1 MNANVNLMSVAPQGV
16 STSNASS
23 AKSAVNAV
31 QSTTKNQESNGQEA
45 QNSPF
50 DKTLRSLQQDDQ
62 GKQPQS
68 SKATTVQK
76 TDAKANDVADDA
88 DEATTSDD
96 VTAVKVALT
105 LAMNATQI
113 PVLNQ
118 EMPAQVVQISNSPV
132 GSAVAQGNAL
142 QIPATM
148 ATATA
153 NVSAPLDTLLLTKT
167 LPQNASQAL
176 PTDLAK
182 ANASQQVILS
192 NSINTDASLQGLSL
206 TPASLEALL
215 ANKEAL
221 QNVNAQ
227 AQSTVNISPN
237 ALDSLLPSQNEPV
250 ILPLMQTASVL
261 LQGQSETTPTQGQ
274 PTTNV
279 TNATSDKPLA
289 SLLANFSLTGQ
300 DNAGTQNQSQGQN
313 ASFMSSNTANA
324 LITPVV
330 LPSHGSKTDAVP
342 NPFQAIMEHGSGR
355 QDVPAVPL
363 QHHVVSQVMN
373 PQSLLQP
380 LQGQVTE
387 TQDVP
392 RAQEDYGVPKQ
403 IVEQARLLR
412 LPGNTEMVIKLT
424 PEHLGELTLRVSVS
438 SAGAV
443 NASFHSDNAVV
454 RNIIETSMVQLKH
467 DLQAQGLKV
476 ENVGVYAGLSDG
488 MLPNGQQGDGSA
500 AYYGQGNHGQ
510 QTSSFSRNAQEGV
523 EALEDH
529 AAPEL
534 MPIANAPSSLS
545 ADGVDYRV

>member
-1 MNANVNLMSVAPQGV
+1 MNANVNVMSVAPQGA
-16 STSNASS
+16 SSSS
-23 AKSAVNAV
+23 AKSSVNPV
-31 QSTTKNQESNGQEA
+31 QSATKAQGSNSRGA

-50 DKTLRSLQQDDQ
+50 DNTLRSLQQDDADKQLQ
-62 GKQPQS
+62 GQ
-68 SKATTVQK
+68 KATTAQS
-76 TDAKANDVADDA
+76 AKADDVTDD
-88 DEATTSDD
+88 DDDATTSDD
-96 VTAVKVALT
+96 ASTTKAALALAVN
-105 LAMNATQI
+105 AMQI

-118 EMPAQVVQISNSPV
+118 ETPAQAGQMQSQSMD
-132 GSAVAQGNAL
+132 SAPTQGNGL
-142 QIPATM
+142 QIPAT
-148 ATATA
+148 TASA
-153 NVSAPLDTLLLTKT
+153 NASAPLEALLQTKT
-167 LPQNASQAL
+167 LSQNANQAL
-176 PTDLAK
+176 LANLAK
-182 ANASQQVILS
+182 ANGSQVASSSLA
-192 NSINTDASLQGLSL
+192 NPNADATSQGLSL

-215 ANKEAL
+215 ANKEVL
-221 QNVNAQ
+221 QNANAQ
-227 AQSTVNISPN
+227 VQSTVTVSPN
-237 ALDSLLPSQNEPV
+237 ALDSLLPSQNGTAT
-250 ILPLMQTASVL
+250 LPLVHAASVL
-261 LQGQSETTPTQGQ
+261 LQGQSATTPTQQ
-274 PTTNV
+274 VTANV
-279 TNATSDKPLA
+279 MNATSDKPLA

-300 DNAGTQNQSQGQN
+300 DNAGAQNQGQGDN
-313 ASFMSSNTANA
+313 ASFMGNNSANA

-330 LPSHGSKTDAVP
+330 LPSHGSKTDTVS

-373 PQSLLQP
+373 PQALLQP
-380 LQGQVTE
+380 LQGQVAE

-443 NASFHSDNAVV
+443 NASFHSDNVVV

-510 QTSSFSRNAQEGV
+510 QAPSFSRNAQEGL

-529 AAPEL
+529 AVPEL
-534 MPIANAPSSLS
+534 TPITNAPSSLT